1 MSQILFER
9 ADGIATITIN
19 RPEARNSVNQKV
31 AEGLA
36 DALAEIDQDNAIR
49 VGIIT
54 GADGY
59 FCAGMDLKAFLKGE
73 KVKVEGRG
81 FAGITETRTVKPIIA
96 AVEGFAL
103 AGGFEIALACDLIVA
118 SEEARFG
125 LPEVKRGLVAN
136 AGGLV
141 RLPRQLPYRI
151 ALQLVLTGEMME
163 APALAQFGLINR
175 LTAPGA
181 VLQEA
186 KRLAAEIA
194 ANAPLALA
202 ASKRVM
208 QESQDWPRDELF
220 ARQNLI
226 TAPVIQST
234 DAQEG
239 AVAFAEK
246 RAPVWQ
252 DR

>member
-1 MSQILFER
+1 MSEILFER

-19 RPEARNSVNQKV
+19 RPRARNSVNQKV
-31 AEGLA
+31 AEGMA
-36 DALAEIDQDNAIR
+36 EALAEIDRDEGIR

-54 GADGY
+54 GAGGY
-59 FCAGMDLKAFLKGE
+59 FCAGMDLKAFLKDE
-73 KVKVEGRG
+73 KVKVEGGG
-81 FAGITETRTVKPIIA
+81 FAGITEARTAKPVIA

-118 SEEARFG
+118 SQEARFG

-151 ALQLVLTGEMME
+151 ALQLVLTGDIVE
-163 APALAQFGLINR
+163 APVLARFGLINR

-181 VLQEA
+181 ALQEA

-194 ANAPLALA
+194 VNAPLALA

-208 QESQDWPRDELF
+208 QESQYWSSDDLF
-220 ARQNLI
+220 ARQNRI
-226 TAPVIQST
+226 TAPVIQSA
-234 DAQEG
+234 DAREG

-246 RAPVWQ
+246 RAPVW
-252 DR
+252 RNR